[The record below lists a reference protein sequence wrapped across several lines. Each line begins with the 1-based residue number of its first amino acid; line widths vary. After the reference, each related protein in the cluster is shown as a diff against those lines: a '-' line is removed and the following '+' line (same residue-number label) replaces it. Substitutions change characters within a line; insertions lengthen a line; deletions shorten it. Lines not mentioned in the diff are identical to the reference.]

1 MSLFISLLTEF
12 LLFLLPAQRD
22 RRSPQRRFFTNRYR
36 GKYKYQLDFEL
47 SWHTY
52 NSLKMKWLHNAQ
64 SLFKNTALLLRR
76 PTNLHLISNFKK
88 NHILFF
94 EKLNFNWAH
103 WQSCSMFTLMQ
114 PYLKVKHTR
123 KCFFSL
129 IFCSRGLN

>member
-22 RRSPQRRFFTNRYR
+22 RRSPQRRFFANRYR

-76 PTNLHLISNFKK
+76 PTNLPLIKGQIISECPYE
-88 NHILFF
+88 IIV
-94 EKLNFNWAH
+94 
-103 WQSCSMFTLMQ
+103 
-114 PYLKVKHTR
+114 YLKIATKKFPR
-123 KCFFSL
+123 FL
-129 IFCSRGLN
+129 PWPLRRGQIKNFIKPIMLNNP